1 MTWWSDEIRSPHDV
15 LAGVKML
22 AREVDKVRA
31 DLGRIPVASDANDE
45 LLDEVF
51 FSTLGTSKEELT
63 DVVRTAW
70 VECQARNVPALFD
83 LRESL
88 QNEPEISDAEFMV
101 RAQASDV
108 DAAAVRWLFD
118 TLGVTGET
126 IEAVNAEVE
135 RLLSVP

>member
-1 MTWWSDEIRSPHDV
+1 
-15 LAGVKML
+15 
-22 AREVDKVRA
+22 
-31 DLGRIPVASDANDE
+31 
-45 LLDEVF
+45 
-51 FSTLGTSKEELT
+51 
-63 DVVRTAW
+63 
-70 VECQARNVPALFD
+70 
-83 LRESL
+83 
-88 QNEPEISDAEFMV
+88 MV